1 MILSTPFHLRL
12 PFKPSGLGIFFSH
25 FFSLDMHMVGV
36 SGAFYSNCLK
46 AKHLGLHPKIPVFC
60 SQNSFY
66 TGSNCYAFG
75 NDILSNFP
83 GSCGEVYRA
92 EWNGTVSEVF
102 HILIKM

>member
-36 SGAFYSNCLK
+36 SGAFYSNCLQ

-66 TGSNCYAFG
+66 TGSNCYAFAMTFCLTFQDHVG
-75 NDILSNFP
+75 RFI
-83 GSCGEVYRA
+83 VQ
-92 EWNGTVSEVF
+92 NGMA
-102 HILIKM
+102 L